1 MSNTTTNGTSNK
13 KNDSS
18 TETKNNG
25 KRVGQMLDLATSTL
39 QAVKSILTAAK
50 TWLRVSGKNR

>member
-1 MSNTTTNGTSNK
+1 MSNTTTNGTNK
-13 KNDSS
+13 KNASEI
-18 TETKNNG
+18 TPKNSG

-50 TWLRVSGKNR
+50 TWLRVSGQSK